1 MSKRKRKNEDDSN
14 NDSNKDGSNK
24 DGSKSIVKYKGVTK
38 IGDRY
43 RAQIRIDGKVQ
54 NCGTFDTRKEVAQA
68 YDRAAIQ
75 AGHPVHKLNFPD
87 SAPMGYEP
95 KVKKLSSANT
105 IGYRGVYK
113 NGKNRFKAQIRIDH
127 IDTGLGNFG
136 TIKEAA
142 IAYDLAA
149 VEAKLPKTELNF
161 PDTIHS
167 KETKK
172 KIRAKLSTRIKN
184 KKKNLSAAKKRKTT
198 MRNNA
203 AAAGAATSSSS
214 ITSCSSAANGVLAL
228 AAAASPSQPTS
239 NELFALLIEKLQ

>member
-14 NDSNKDGSNK
+14 KDDSNK

-38 IGDRY
+38 IGERY

-54 NCGTFDTRKEVAQA
+54 NCGTFDTRIEVAQA

-87 SAPMGYEP
+87 SAPVGYKP

-113 NGKNRFKAQIRIDH
+113 NGKNRFKAQIRVDH

-149 VEAKLPKTELNF
+149 VEANRPKTELNF
-161 PDTIHS
+161 PDMIHS
-167 KETKK
+167 KETKE
-172 KIRAKLSTRIKN
+172 KIRATLSKRIKN
-184 KKKNLSAAKKRKTT
+184 KKKNLSAAKKRKIT
-198 MRNNA
+198 MRNK
-203 AAAGAATSSSS
+203 TSSSS
-214 ITSCSSAANGVLAL
+214 ITSCSSAANVVLEFPT
-228 AAAASPSQPTS
+228 AASPSQPTS
-239 NELFALLIEKLQ
+239 YELFALLIEKLQ

>member
-14 NDSNKDGSNK
+14 KDGSNKDGSNK

-38 IGDRY
+38 IGERY

-54 NCGTFDTRKEVAQA
+54 NCGTFDTRIEVAQA

-87 SAPMGYEP
+87 SAPVGYKP

-113 NGKNRFKAQIRIDH
+113 NGKNRFKAQIRVDH
-127 IDTGLGNFG
+127 IDIGLGNFG

-149 VEAKLPKTELNF
+149 VEANRPKTELNF
-161 PDTIHS
+161 PDMIHS
-167 KETKK
+167 KETKE
-172 KIRAKLSTRIKN
+172 KIRATLSKRIEN
-184 KKKNLSAAKKRKTT
+184 KKKNLSAAKKRKIT
-198 MRNNA
+198 MRNK
-203 AAAGAATSSSS
+203 TSSSS
-214 ITSCSSAANGVLAL
+214 ITSCSSAANVVLEVPT
-228 AAAASPSQPTS
+228 AASPSQPTS
-239 NELFALLIEKLQ
+239 YELFALLIEKLQ